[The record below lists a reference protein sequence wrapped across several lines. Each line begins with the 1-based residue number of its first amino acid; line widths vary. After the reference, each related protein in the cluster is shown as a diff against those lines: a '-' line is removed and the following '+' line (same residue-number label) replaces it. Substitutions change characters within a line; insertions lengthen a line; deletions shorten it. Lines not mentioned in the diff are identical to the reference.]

1 MGIVNLP
8 DVRSYW
14 AKGLSEV
21 LWVPSTMSGSCFE
34 QMSRY
39 LYLADNTKTPERDA
53 KEYKLYELGNI
64 QNKVNKHCKKSYIP
78 QQEVSIDEQMI
89 GRKACISFLQYTPKK
104 PKKFG
109 VKFWV
114 LCKSLSGYCLQFE
127 IYTGKTDNMV
137 EHELSYQAVFD
148 LMKPYVNK
156 NHHLYFDNFYT
167 SPKLV
172 EDRISGIYSCGIIR
186 TDKGQF
192 PEDFKRTKLEIGSS
206 LFLQAE
212 NMFAVHWKDKRD
224 VFLFSLIHGNLS
236 IEVQR
241 KRGDMI
247 TKPSIVVEYNK
258 FMGGVDSVTSF
269 SVIIC
274 FVVNL

>member
-1 MGIVNLP
+1 
-8 DVRSYW
+8 
-14 AKGLSEV
+14 
-21 LWVPSTMSGSCFE
+21 
-34 QMSRY
+34 
-39 LYLADNTKTPERDA
+39 
-53 KEYKLYELGNI
+53 
-64 QNKVNKHCKKSYIP
+64 
-78 QQEVSIDEQMI
+78 
-89 GRKACISFLQYTPKK
+89 
-104 PKKFG
+104 
-109 VKFWV
+109 
-114 LCKSLSGYCLQFE
+114 
-127 IYTGKTDNMV
+127 MV

-148 LMKPYVNK
+148 LMKPYANK

-172 EDRISGIYSCGIIR
+172 EDLQISGTYSCGMIR

-192 PEDFKRTKLEIGSS
+192 PEDFKRAKLEIGSS

-274 FVVNL
+274 LVINL